1 MTDLRHAVEDYL
13 SLRRALGF
21 TLERPG
27 QLLAEFVAFAES
39 VDAEVLTV
47 DLALSWA
54 TLPADADPSWW
65 GFRLSA
71 VRTFARWL
79 VAVDPR
85 TEVPPTDICPA
96 SSRRAEPYPYSD
108 HDIVALLDA
117 ARAIASPLKAA
128 TYETLIGLLAVTGM
142 RVGEVIALDRVD
154 VDFDQ
159 GVLVVR
165 RAKFD
170 KTREVALHPSTVEA
184 LQCYDRVRT
193 QHWRYPQTCAF
204 FVSLNGTRLIY
215 QNVQHCFSQLACR
228 TGLGPVSARCRP
240 RIHDLRHRFAV
251 TTLVRWYRD
260 GEAVGPRLP
269 RLSTYLGHV
278 EPSDTYWYLRADPEL
293 LALAAERLEPMP
305 GGRR

>member
-1 MTDLRHAVEDYL
+1 MTDLRHCVEDYL

-21 TLERPG
+21 TLKRPG

-47 DLALSWA
+47 NLALSWA

-65 GFRLSA
+65 GFRLQA

-85 TEVPPTDICPA
+85 TEVPPADLCPA
-96 SSRRAEPYPYSD
+96 LSRRAEPYPYGD
-108 HDIVALLDA
+108 DDIVALLTA
-117 ARAIASPLKAA
+117 ARAISSPLKAA

-142 RVGEVIALDRVD
+142 RVGEAISLDRSD

-159 GVLVVR
+159 GALLVR
-165 RAKFD
+165 QAKFD

-184 LQCYDRVRT
+184 LRGYDRVRT
-193 QHWRYPQTCAF
+193 GHWRHPRTDAF
-204 FVSLNGTRLIY
+204 FVSLSGTRLYY
-215 QNVQHCFSQLACR
+215 QNVQHCFSQLVSTA
-228 TGLGPVSARCRP
+228 GLEPVSARCRP

-269 RLSTYLGHV
+269 LLSTYLGHV
-278 EPSDTYWYLRADPEL
+278 APSATYWYLRADPEL
-293 LALAAERLEPMP
+293 LALAAERLEPVP
-305 GGRR
+305 GGER